1 MSQLI
6 FSGKERFVRPL
17 DMDSLHTTE
26 ECDLKTP
33 VFKFS
38 HYQTLITMNNF
49 PLLLRVT
56 HRNHNEVIN
65 KTHWPDNLKLSPVF
79 GTFYPIKVLERTD
92 EQEEFIS

>member
-33 VFKFS
+33 IFKFS
-38 HYQTLITMNNF
+38 HYQTLIT
-49 PLLLRVT
+49 
-56 HRNHNEVIN
+56 
-65 KTHWPDNLKLSPVF
+65 
-79 GTFYPIKVLERTD
+79 
-92 EQEEFIS
+92 ISFHYFEG

>member
-33 VFKFS
+33 VFRFS

-49 PLLLRVT
+49 PLLQRVT
-56 HRNHNEVIN
+56 YRNHNEVIN
-65 KTHWPDNLKLSPVF
+65 KTKHI
-79 GTFYPIKVLERTD
+79 GQTT
-92 EQEEFIS
+92 